1 MRVNSHKSVSS
12 RSMQVA
18 SASSVVKATRARY
31 WVLVFAVTLAV
42 ITYVDRVAISW
53 AAPDMQRDLN
63 LDSVQMGWVLAAFA
77 WAYAMFEIPG
87 GFLGDWIGPRK
98 VLIRVVLWWSF
109 FTAATGWA
117 RNLSA
122 LIVTRF
128 LFGAGEAG
136 CFPNITK
143 IFSAWLPPKEKV
155 RAQGIV
161 WLAARWGGAF
171 TPPLVSFVILRTG
184 WRHAFELFGLI
195 GPVWAILFYL
205 WYRDNP
211 LEHPSLNQ
219 AERDLLAASS
229 KLGPGHADV
238 PWLRFLSSGRVW
250 LLCWQYFCLS
260 YGWYFYITWLPTYL
274 REGRGLAIASSAL
287 LSVLPLF
294 LGGLANPISV
304 FLAERLTRR
313 GIGVARARRILACS
327 GFAGACVS
335 LILSTLITSPMLAV
349 LPIAIASFFGDM
361 AMPHAWSA
369 TMDLGGKFA
378 GTLSG
383 AMNTWGNVGGAMSP
397 MAIGYVLKWTNQDWN
412 LTFYI
417 AAAVYAAGILCWYF
431 LDSVTPLPGVS
442 AEPEL

>member
-1 MRVNSHKSVSS
+1 MKNAPAESLTITETPTRV
-12 RSMQVA
+12 
-18 SASSVVKATRARY
+18 RY
-31 WVLVFAVTLAV
+31 WVLVFAVSLAV

-53 AAPDMQRDLN
+53 AAPDIQRDLG
-63 LDSVQMGWVLAAFA
+63 LDSAQMGWVLAAFA
-77 WAYAMFEIPG
+77 WAYAIFEIPG

-117 RNLSA
+117 RNLVS
-122 LIVTRF
+122 LLVTRF

-143 IFSAWLPPKEKV
+143 IFSTWMPPKEKV

-171 TPPLVSFVILRTG
+171 TPPLVSLVILNAG

-195 GPVWAILFYL
+195 GPVWAIWFAL
-205 WYRDNP
+205 WFRDNP
-211 LEHPSLNQ
+211 MNHRSLND
-219 AERDLLAASS
+219 AERKLLEGSS
-229 KLGPGHADV
+229 KLAAGHADV
-238 PWLRFLSSGRVW
+238 PWRRFLTSGRVW

-274 REGRGLAIASSAL
+274 RQGRGLAIASSAL

-304 FLAERLTRR
+304 FLGERLNRVLHDT
-313 GIGVARARRILACS
+313 ARTRRILACS
-327 GFAGACVS
+327 GFAGACIS
-335 LILSTLITSPMLAV
+335 LVLATLIASPVPAV
-349 LPIAIASFFGDM
+349 LTIAIASFFGDM

-369 TMDLGGKFA
+369 TMDLGGKYA

-397 MAIGYVLKWTNQDWN
+397 MVIGYVLKWTSNNWN

-417 AAAVYAAGILCWYF
+417 AAAVYAAAILCWLF
-431 LDSVTPLPGVS
+431 LDSVTPIEGVE
-442 AEPEL
+442 AE

>member
-1 MRVNSHKSVSS
+1 MSIESPPGE
-12 RSMQVA
+12 QP
-18 SASSVVKATRARY
+18 TRARY
-31 WVLVFAVTLAV
+31 WVLVFAVSLAV

-53 AAPDMQRDLN
+53 AAPDIQKDLG
-63 LDSVQMGWVLAAFA
+63 LDTGQMGLVLAAFA
-77 WAYAMFEIPG
+77 WAYAIFEIPG

-117 RNLSA
+117 RNLSS
-122 LIVTRF
+122 LITTRF

-143 IFSAWLPPKEKV
+143 IFSAWLPAHEKV

-161 WLAARWGGAF
+161 WMAARWGGAF
-171 TPPLVSFVILRTG
+171 TPPLVSLVILHVG

-205 WYRDNP
+205 WFRDNP
-211 LEHPSLNQ
+211 MDHPALNAGERKLLES
-219 AERDLLAASS
+219 SS
-229 KLGPGHADV
+229 KLAGGHADV
-238 PWLRFLSSGRVW
+238 PWLTFLSSGRVW

-260 YGWYFYITWLPTYL
+260 YGWYFYITWMPTYL
-274 REGRGLAIASSAL
+274 RNGRGLAISSTAL

-304 FLAERLTRR
+304 FLAERLNRR
-313 GIGVARARRILACS
+313 IRDVARTRRILACS

-335 LILSTLITSPMLAV
+335 LMLATLV
-349 LPIAIASFFGDM
+349 ANPLLAVMPIAMASFFGDM

-369 TMDLGGKFA
+369 TMDLGGKYA

-397 MAIGYVLKWTNQDWN
+397 MVIGYVLKWTNNNWN

-431 LDSVTPLPGVS
+431 LDSVTPLEGVA
-442 AEPEL
+442 AEEG

>member
-1 MRVNSHKSVSS
+1 
-12 RSMQVA
+12 
-18 SASSVVKATRARY
+18 
-31 WVLVFAVTLAV
+31 
-42 ITYVDRVAISW
+42 
-53 AAPDMQRDLN
+53 
-63 LDSVQMGWVLAAFA
+63 MGLVLAAFA
-77 WAYAMFEIPG
+77 WAYAIFEIPG

-98 VLIRVVLWWSF
+98 VLLRVVLWWSF
-109 FTAATGWA
+109 FTAATGWV
-117 RNLSA
+117 RSLSS

-143 IFSAWLPPKEKV
+143 IFSAWLPEREKV

-161 WLAARWGGAF
+161 WMAARWGGAF
-171 TPPLVSFVILRTG
+171 APLLVSRVMLLVN

-195 GPVWAILFYL
+195 GPVWALFFFL
-205 WYRDNP
+205 WFRDNP
-211 LEHPSLNQ
+211 MDHPSPNA
-219 AERDLLAASS
+219 AERTLLEASS
-229 KLGPGHADV
+229 KLSAGHRDV
-238 PWLRFLSSGRVW
+238 PWSTLLRSGRVW

-274 REGRGLAIASSAL
+274 RQGRGLEIASSAM

-304 FLAERLTRR
+304 FLAERLNRR
-313 GIGVARARRILACS
+313 MHDVARARRILACS
-327 GFAGACVS
+327 GFAGACAA
-335 LILSTLITSPMLAV
+335 LILSTWIPNPLLAV
-349 LPIAIASFFGDM
+349 PVIALASFFGDM

-369 TMDLGGKFA
+369 TMDLGGKYA

-397 MAIGYVLKWTNQDWN
+397 MVIGYVLKWTHNDWN

-431 LDSVTPLPGVS
+431 LDSVTPLEGVTVEQPGS
-442 AEPEL
+442 

>member
-1 MRVNSHKSVSS
+1 MSIESPPGEHPTRV
-12 RSMQVA
+12 
-18 SASSVVKATRARY
+18 RY
-31 WVLVFAVTLAV
+31 WVLVFAVSLAV

-53 AAPDMQRDLN
+53 AAPDIQKDLG
-63 LDSVQMGWVLAAFA
+63 LDTGQMGLVLAAFA
-77 WAYAMFEIPG
+77 WAYAIFEIPG

-117 RNLSA
+117 RNLTA
-122 LIVTRF
+122 LITTRF

-143 IFSAWLPPKEKV
+143 IFSAWLPAHEKV

-161 WLAARWGGAF
+161 WMAARWGGAF
-171 TPPLVSFVILRTG
+171 TPPLVSLVIVHVG

-205 WYRDNP
+205 WFRDNP
-211 LEHPSLNQ
+211 MDHPALND
-219 AERDLLAASS
+219 AERKLLEPSS
-229 KLGPGHADV
+229 KLGAGHADV
-238 PWLRFLSSGRVW
+238 PWLTFLASGRVW

-260 YGWYFYITWLPTYL
+260 YGWYFYITWMPTYL
-274 REGRGLAIASSAL
+274 RNGRGLAISSTAL
-287 LSVLPLF
+287 LSILPLF

-304 FLAERLTRR
+304 FLAERLNRR
-313 GIGVARARRILACS
+313 IRDLARTRRILACS

-335 LILSTLITSPMLAV
+335 LMLATLIANPLLAV
-349 LPIAIASFFGDM
+349 MPIAMASFFGDM

-369 TMDLGGKFA
+369 TMDLGGKYS

-383 AMNTWGNVGGAMSP
+383 AMNTWGNIGGAMSP
-397 MAIGYVLKWTNQDWN
+397 MVIGYVLKWTNNNWN

-431 LDSVTPLPGVS
+431 LDSVTPLEGVA
-442 AEPEL
+442 AEER